1 MHLNLIYVFG
11 FSFFFLFC
19 FSKHQKLFTWKVPIK
34 LLLVQHVAA
43 LRLPQWNAPPSLM
56 SWKSRFLR
64 PNQFQI
70 CTLKMVFVWLSIYK
84 MCWYIN
90 VFYFPCKLFYYADQQ
105 RIKDLLNN
113 SMKHQKQEFNFP
125 TICAYLESFID
136 LTPSTI
142 KVYDVWNFYDQS
154 WQECKIEGHRVALL
168 LSNKIQWMYVVHVY
182 ASNFS
187 SHRGSQNGAA
197 VWLIFIQAII
207 EFAFFFWH

>member
-1 MHLNLIYVFG
+1 MQIIAFWYCLHFQIL
-11 FSFFFLFC
+11 FFFYF
-19 FSKHQKLFTWKVPIK
+19 FKKSKHITWKVPIK

-105 RIKDLLNN
+105 QRIKDLLNN
-113 SMKHQKQEFNFP
+113 SMKHQKQEFNFR

-154 WQECKIEGHRVALL
+154 WHGVKSKVAGLPCYWAE
-168 LSNKIQWMYVVHVY
+168 Q
-182 ASNFS
+182 
-187 SHRGSQNGAA
+187 
-197 VWLIFIQAII
+197 
-207 EFAFFFWH
+207 